1 MLWCLAVVGNAH
13 GCLIPNLSSSAPR
26 GRSRASTTHSAG
38 DSSRARR
45 DFPPS
50 RESLSAYF
58 VSGTEALMMALIVVV
73 EDAGLK
79 SRPSSRSTPWVP
91 PRNFVRAATCARDSP
106 RRVRATTRSAC
117 ASSAFD
123 VALKFKSSA
132 RAFDGGFECAVNVR
146 RGDGLAKFLANANLA
161 LDVRAV
167 GGSSSLRAFASPD
180 FSTSSSSAPCNIL
193 NASNGFTGVPMDHDC
208 DVGAAKPESSRV
220 VTLCRN
226 SNPKSLC
233 TLPSS
238 NSASLVSECALTVA

>member
-13 GCLIPNLSSSAPR
+13 GCLMPNLSSSAPR

-50 RESLSAYF
+50 SRESLRAYF

-132 RAFDGGFECAVNVR
+132 RAFDHGGFECAVNVR
-146 RGDGLAKFLANANLA
+146 RAATAWPSFSQTQTWRSTFARSVARRLCAP
-161 LDVRAV
+161 
-167 GGSSSLRAFASPD
+167 SLRPTSPRRR
-180 FSTSSSSAPCNIL
+180 L
-193 NASNGFTGVPMDHDC
+193 QR
-208 DVGAAKPESSRV
+208 RV
-220 VTLCRN
+220 TF
-226 SNPKSLC
+226 
-233 TLPSS
+233 
-238 NSASLVSECALTVA
+238 